1 MFKRLSNTQGLSL
14 LDNRGLFVSR
24 QQSHWDVVIVG
35 AGPVGGYAAYRL
47 AKNGISVLLLEEHSE
62 IGKPFQCAGLVN
74 PGSMKKVELEHTIL
88 SQVNG
93 ARMYSPSGIEVKI
106 GRADTI
112 RTHVVCRKL
121 FDEGVVRKGLES
133 GAELWLK
140 SKPLDVSIDSEGVSL
155 SIQKHNEKIS
165 ITASLLIGCDGAHS
179 WVRRQLKMG
188 KPKEFMIGY
197 QVEVTGYRGVEGYL
211 DMFTGN
217 DVAPGLFAWAIP
229 NGKTHRIGVWSRAE
243 DLDGRSCEQLIEYL
257 MKQSD
262 WSERFDNCR
271 ETARFCGPIPCGFV
285 PKPWRQRSILLGDA
299 GGMAKPT
306 TGGGIG
312 PGFEAV
318 DSVLDGLVSGINRNK
333 LTEKDMKKIAKPLM
347 SMRKR
352 QEKAR
357 ALRDLFVTS
366 CSDDELDRHFEI
378 FSRPEVIKLINEE
391 GDIEKPVP
399 LGMTLLRKVP
409 KFRPLALKAGFA
421 ILRSR

>member
-14 LDNRGLFVSR
+14 LHNRGLFVSR

-47 AKNGISVLLLEEHSE
+47 AKKGISVLLLEEHSE

-74 PGSMKKVELEHTIL
+74 PGSMKKVGLEHTIL

-121 FDEGVVRKGLES
+121 FDEGVVRKGLEA

-155 SIQKHNEKIS
+155 SIQKQNEKIS

-179 WVRRQLKMG
+179 WVRRKLKMG

-197 QVEVTGYRGVEGYL
+197 QLEVSGYGGVEGYL
-211 DMFTGN
+211 DMFTGK

-229 NGKTHRIGVWSRAE
+229 NGETHRIGVWSRAE

-285 PKPWRQRSILLGDA
+285 PKPWKQRSILLGDA

-318 DSVLDGLVSGINRNK
+318 DSVIDGLISGINRNK
-333 LTEKDMKKIAKPLM
+333 LTEKDLKKIAKPLM
-347 SMRKR
+347 GIRKR

-366 CSDDELDRHFEI
+366 CSDDELDSHFEI

-399 LGMTLLRKVP
+399 LGMALLRKVP